1 MYGFNGHIFLN
12 LPMHNSI
19 GNFKNNMN
27 TFQTDTCMCI
37 YMYIYIHT
45 LQTRMCVYIR
55 MCAYWRYMCDTW
67 YIYIYRYIYIYNLC
81 VSTIEDSKFQPI
93 YVSALFF
100 IKRNTQEAETIS
112 N

>member
-1 MYGFNGHIFLN
+1 
-12 LPMHNSI
+12 
-19 GNFKNNMN
+19 
-27 TFQTDTCMCI
+27 
-37 YMYIYIHT
+37 
-45 LQTRMCVYIR
+45 